1 MIPSVE
7 LWEDEE
13 QIAEEDYDKINLT
26 KLNLIEH
33 GHFKN
38 PVLAGIAIG
47 LMSQIY
53 DAGGKDYFTPE
64 IHFCGISVKDKS
76 TKVNLHTDNWD
87 ENKLKILGILNSDWD
102 NRQDGGGFIYEDMS
116 YSLQPMNFLI
126 FDSRQTHSNDISKDE
141 YILICEFC
149 FPKTLNALEHAK
161 ATILIKKFGESK
173 AESIRNNALKR
184 VLKKE
189 RAIST
194 SCIAS

>member
-53 DAGGKDYFTPE
+53 DAGGKDYFLPE
-64 IHFCGISVKDKS
+64 CSACGISIKDKHR
-76 TKVNLHTDNWD
+76 TDNFHTDHAEGSD
-87 ENKLKILGILNSDWD
+87 RIKILGTLNSDWLPS
-102 NRQDGGGFIYEDMS
+102 DGGGFVHGGVTHQLAPTD
-116 YSLQPMNFLI
+116 FLV
-126 FDSRQTHSNDISKDE
+126 FDSSIIHAAEDITSD
-141 YILICEFC
+141 
-149 FPKTLNALEHAK
+149 
-161 ATILIKKFGESK
+161 KKRLAIDFT
-173 AESIRNNALKR
+173 
-184 VLKKE
+184 VKKK
-189 RAIST
+189 
-194 SCIAS
+194 

>member
-1 MIPSVE
+1 MMNTHTIFNPVMIRNVCSKTYLDMFMHLIPSIE

-33 GHFKN
+33 GHYKN

-53 DAGGKDYFTPE
+53 DAGGKDYFIPE
-64 IHFCGISVKDKS
+64 IHFCGISVKDKT

-87 ENKLKILGILNSDWD
+87 EKKLKVLGILNSDWD

-126 FDSRQTHSNDISKDE
+126 FDSRQTHSNDIIFSD
-141 YILICEFC
+141 
-149 FPKTLNALEHAK
+149 
-161 ATILIKKFGESK
+161 
-173 AESIRNNALKR
+173 
-184 VLKKE
+184 KE
-189 RAIST
+189 R
-194 SCIAS
+194 IAVDFTVTKL

>member
-1 MIPSVE
+1 MMNTHTIFNPVMIRNVCSKTYLDMFMHLIPSIE

-33 GHFKN
+33 GHYKN
-38 PVLAGIAIG
+38 PLLAGIAIG

-64 IHFCGISVKDKS
+64 MHFCGLSVKDKS

-102 NRQDGGGFIYEDMS
+102 NKIDGGGFIYNSMS
-116 YSLQPMNFLI
+116 YPLQPMSFLI
-126 FDSRQTHSNDISKDE
+126 FDSRQTHSNDTVFSNKDR
-141 YILICEFC
+141 Y
-149 FPKTLNALEHAK
+149 
-161 ATILIKKFGESK
+161 
-173 AESIRNNALKR
+173 
-184 VLKKE
+184 
-189 RAIST
+189 AIDFT
-194 SCIAS
+194 VTKL